1 MKINLLLKKIKSIP
15 LAYQKYG
22 LDGVIYATLRNL
34 GIKTKY
40 NSIIDKKKRPYA
52 KKNNSFNQKKDNFWL
67 L

>member
-15 LAYQKYG
+15 LAYQKHG

-34 GIKTKY
+34 GIKTKN
-40 NSIIDKKKRPYA
+40 NSIIDKKKDHTQ